1 MKTIVI
7 AALSGAMIWL
17 AALVAVVWDEQ
28 ERCGENSS
36 VETCWEAL
44 R

>member
-1 MKTIVI
+1 MKTIII
-7 AALSGAMIWL
+7 AALGGAVIWL
-17 AALVAVVWDEQ
+17 AALVAVVGDEQ
-28 ERCGENSS
+28 GRCGENSS